1 MRCLVR
7 GRGRGRRGEGEGG
20 EGGAR
25 RRACAACAAQT
36 RGLAGARGAQ
46 RRGARVG
53 ASAHGATAAEARRS
67 PEQSPEASGDGTS
80 RPTPSEGSPRP
91 KPLPALPTSRAF
103 RGERGALPLS
113 TRRRAPPARRPAPRA
128 PAAPLCTVG
137 ERGGSEG
144 GCMHASRRGSAAGRG
159 GAAARRRGGAVARRR
174 GGGVRLGA
182 SPRALQWPYPSLPP
196 PSGSQPCSA
205 CSAASR
211 WAFAFAAASACS
223 AASRCVT
230 GAPGLPAVRH
240 SQWKPQACRQLTTC
254 QSTLEH
260 DLDNKAPI
268 V

>member
-1 MRCLVR
+1 M
-7 GRGRGRRGEGEGG
+7 
-20 EGGAR
+20 
-25 RRACAACAAQT
+25 
-36 RGLAGARGAQ
+36 
-46 RRGARVG
+46 
-53 ASAHGATAAEARRS
+53 
-67 PEQSPEASGDGTS
+67 
-80 RPTPSEGSPRP
+80 
-91 KPLPALPTSRAF
+91 
-103 RGERGALPLS
+103 
-113 TRRRAPPARRPAPRA
+113 
-128 PAAPLCTVG
+128 
-137 ERGGSEG
+137 
-144 GCMHASRRGSAAGRG
+144 
-159 GAAARRRGGAVARRR
+159 ARRRGGAVARRR

-260 DLDNKAPI
+260 DLDNNKRRQLSDYRPLTHTRGPLVITTCHARAGPSPSPPPPPAPPPRAGLRCRRPAYTPPPRALGLRLRRRLCHRLLRHLALAVGAVMPAI
-268 V
+268 GEANAPASLSTQQ